1 MRHNAPMSASQVIVL
16 AMPVFLLLIALEFAW
31 GLARERRRT
40 GRNTYRLSDLIN
52 SISLG
57 MLSQLSGVF
66 SSLLTIGIYSAV
78 YASVALFPDQAFWHS
93 LTGVLLALLFY
104 DFCYYWLHRGGHRVA
119 LLWAAHSVHHQSQ
132 HYNLST
138 ALRQTSSGVLLG
150 WLFYLPMAVAGVP
163 PLIFGIV
170 ALINLLYQFWV
181 HTEQIG
187 RLGWFDR
194 VFCSPSNHR
203 VHHAVNDRYLDKNY
217 GGMLVLWDRLFGTFE
232 AEADAEPCVYGT
244 RRPLNSW
251 DPLWANAQ
259 VYWALL
265 SDSWRTQRWSDK
277 LRVWLMPPGWR
288 PADVAMR
295 WPQPKFD
302 IAQLEIY
309 EPPLSSAVAWF
320 ACAHFATL
328 LLGVAVVL
336 WHASAWPA
344 YELALWSLLL
354 LLNCWLLGALLQGRL
369 GWRPAL
375 LVQTATLALTLALVI
390 SWPGAGPLQ

>member
-1 MRHNAPMSASQVIVL
+1 M
-16 AMPVFLLLIALEFAW
+16 F
-31 GLARERRRT
+31 LARERRRS

-93 LTGVLLALLFY
+93 VPGVLLALLFY

-138 ALRQTSSGVLLG
+138 ALRQTSSGALLG
-150 WLFYLPMAVAGVP
+150 WLFYLPMAVVGVP

-187 RLGWFDR
+187 KLGWFDR

-203 VHHAVNDRYLDKNY
+203 VHHAVNERYLDKNY
-217 GGMLVLWDRLFGTFE
+217 GGILVLWDRLFGTFE

-265 SDSWRTQRWSDK
+265 SDSWRAQRWSGPWRRQGPRHPAPGPRADK
-277 LRVWLMPPGWR
+277 ARTLVPKRHRQPQVLEPPYRRPQSHWPLRCCPLAPPTGLPRAR
-288 PADVAMR
+288 P
-295 WPQPKFD
+295 
-302 IAQLEIY
+302 IAQ
-309 EPPLSSAVAWF
+309 
-320 ACAHFATL
+320 
-328 LLGVAVVL
+328 
-336 WHASAWPA
+336 
-344 YELALWSLLL
+344 ALQQ
-354 LLNCWLLGALLQGRL
+354 A
-369 GWRPAL
+369 
-375 LVQTATLALTLALVI
+375 
-390 SWPGAGPLQ
+390 